1 MTDDDYRP
9 PLADYFD
16 QLETRHGENFSF
28 DRLTD
33 AELDEVERLGRDA
46 IEYDPNVTEVE
57 KVNLRPLLMVIEQQ
71 RAKRGRR

>member
-1 MTDDDYRP
+1 MTDDSYRP

-16 QLETRHGENFSF
+16 ELEDRYGEAFSF

-33 AELDEVERLGRDA
+33 SELQEVERLGRDA
-46 IEYDPNVTEVE
+46 IEQDPNVTEVE

-71 RAKRGRR
+71 QAKRKR